1 MGKKTKLTIVASLIL
16 LVLATS
22 IAMLMIWQTWHYTSS
37 DMQFSLKDF
46 PLSKWVSTDGKVE
59 LYVGSDGKCY
69 GFINS
74 EVGPY
79 HVYWTMNA
87 HRMLC
92 HDIKYC
98 VEDGKTPPTIE
109 NWELTFKKN
118 RFIAEVY
125 VKDGVFYDK
134 YDTIVFNLV
143 EENLNESDIP
153 YPTNLSESPQTE

>member
-1 MGKKTKLTIVASLIL
+1 MGKKTILIIAASLIL
-16 LVLATS
+16 FVLATS
-22 IAMLMIWQTWHYTSS
+22 IAILMIWQTWHYTS
-37 DMQFSLKDF
+37 DLQFSLKDF
-46 PLSKWVSTDGKVE
+46 PLSKWVSVDGKVE

-74 EVGPY
+74 EAGSH
-79 HVYWTMNA
+79 HVYWTMND

-98 VEDGKTPPTIE
+98 VTDKKTPPTLE
-109 NWELTFKKN
+109 NWELEFKEN
-118 RFIAEVY
+118 SFEAM
-125 VKDGVFYDK
+125 VFVDYGAYYDK

-153 YPTNLSESPQTE
+153 YPTNLSDFPQTE

>member
-1 MGKKTKLTIVASLIL
+1 MGKKTKLTIVDSLIL

-22 IAMLMIWQTWHYTSS
+22 IAILMIWQIWHYTS
-37 DMQFSLKDF
+37 DLQFSLKDF

-74 EVGPY
+74 EAGPH
-79 HVYWTMNA
+79 HVYWTMND

-98 VEDGKTPPTIE
+98 VNDKKTHPTLE
-109 NWELTFKKN
+109 NWELEFKKN
-118 RFIAEVY
+118 KFIAEVY
-125 VKDGVFYDK
+125 VDYGVFYDK

-143 EENLNESDIP
+143 EENLDESDIP
-153 YPTNLSESPQTE
+153 YPPSLDESSQTR